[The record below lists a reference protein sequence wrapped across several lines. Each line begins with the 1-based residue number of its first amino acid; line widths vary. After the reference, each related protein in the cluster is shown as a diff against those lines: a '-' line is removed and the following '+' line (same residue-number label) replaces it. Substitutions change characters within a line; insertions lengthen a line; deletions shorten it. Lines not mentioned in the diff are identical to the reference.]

1 VAQLLEDY
9 QAGAP
14 ATELM
19 KQYGIGKGAVLG
31 ILNEAG
37 VTRKQRRMSNEQ
49 LTEAAELY
57 HQGWSLVRLGNH
69 FGFHQSAIWLGLK
82 GLGCRCADPGSN
94 RHGLRCSICRAWAKL
109 PSRWRGDDA

>member
-19 KQYGIGKGAVLG
+19 KQYGIDKVAVLG

-69 FGFHQSAIWLGLK
+69 FGFHQS
-82 GLGCRCADPGSN
+82 GSGW
-94 RHGLRCSICRAWAKL
+94 GLRGWGA
-109 PSRWRGDDA
+109 DAPTLGASATVLGAASAEPLG

>member
-19 KQYGIGKGAVLG
+19 KQYGIDKAAVLG

-49 LTEAAELY
+49 LTEPLSY
-57 HQGWSLVRLGNH
+57 IIRVGHLSD
-69 FGFHQSAIWLGLK
+69 SATISVPPECDLAG
-82 GLGCRCADPGSN
+82 A
-94 RHGLRCSICRAWAKL
+94 
-109 PSRWRGDDA
+109 